1 MEAHITPN
9 LETLK
14 QRVQRAEYRV
24 DPQAVAVAMIGRM
37 AIVPPRPGTLAMTPP
52 NGSLKSQPECS
63 KPVRGGIDPPPAG
76 DQGLSPSARSRAG
89 DAPLRRPV

>member
-1 MEAHITPN
+1 MEAHTTPN

-14 QRVQRAEYRV
+14 HRVQRAEYRV

-52 NGSLKSQPECS
+52 T
-63 KPVRGGIDPPPAG
+63 AG
-76 DQGLSPSARSRAG
+76 LQGLSPSARSRSG
-89 DAPLRRPV
+89 DAPLHRPV